1 MTWLLC
7 KQGARHVAKDI
18 AGRGI
23 ANPTAALLAGAMMLR
38 HLNLPDFSDRRA
50 RGQLPPSPCQGAL
63 RTCGK
68 AAVCMELQVESA
80 RWW

>member
-1 MTWLLC
+1 M
-7 KQGARHVAKDI
+7 AKDI

-50 RGQLPPSPCQGAL
+50 SGQASSPPS
-63 RTCGK
+63 
-68 AAVCMELQVESA
+68 
-80 RWW
+80 

>member
-1 MTWLLC
+1 M
-7 KQGARHVAKDI
+7 AKDI

-50 RGQLPPSPCQGAL
+50 SSQLSLPPC
-63 RTCGK
+63 
-68 AAVCMELQVESA
+68 
-80 RWW
+80 

>member
-1 MTWLLC
+1 MHACCDMVVC

-50 RGQLPPSPCQGAL
+50 SSQLSSPPC
-63 RTCGK
+63 
-68 AAVCMELQVESA
+68 
-80 RWW
+80 